1 MSTDSTQNLVY
12 LKFQLPMREQD
23 WVLAALLALLAEDE
37 RLWVSQESEF
47 GANAQ
52 LHSSFEK
59 VVGRARTVSMRLL
72 CSAPRSLQILEGLM
86 VKGQP
91 MGIQWQ
97 IQPLL
102 QTGEF

>member
-12 LKFQLPMREQD
+12 LNIQLPVREQD
-23 WVLAALLALLAEDE
+23 WVLAALLALMAENE
-37 RLWVSQESEF
+37 RLWVCQQSEY
-47 GANAQ
+47 GSMAQ
-52 LHSSFEK
+52 LYSSFEK

-72 CSAPRSLQILEGLM
+72 CSASRSRQILEGLM
-86 VKGQP
+86 LKDKP

>member
-1 MSTDSTQNLVY
+1 MNINNTQHLVY
-12 LKFQLPMREQD
+12 LNLQLPVRELD
-23 WVLAALLALLAEDE
+23 WLLAALMALLADDE
-37 RLWVSQESEF
+37 RLWVSQESEY
-47 GANAQ
+47 GSKAQ

-72 CSAPRSLQILEGLM
+72 CSAPRSRQILEGLM
-86 VKGQP
+86 AKDKP

-97 IQPLL
+97 IQPLM